1 MIPGAISWFLHRYRP
16 KDGWLA
22 AVLMFT
28 ITLTVAYQLAATN
41 WVPEGGIAWIS
52 LISFALVMTLYQGQL
67 GWRPAW
73 LIITGYGLVL
83 TTLWLGSLWPP
94 RHILFGGWGMSA
106 SYIRQNW
113 SLLVARFE
121 GWLEAASTGASS
133 QETIVFAFGLGLL
146 AWLVIA
152 LATWQIFRRRQ
163 AIAGLLLIGLAMAF
177 NGFYGQ
183 APLAPMALFA
193 GLSVMLVA
201 TLQLGG
207 LQDRWEKNGVDYP
220 TDIQFDLLTSG
231 AAVGMFIMALS
242 FFVPEVNIRAVYRAL
257 LDRPA
262 VHQLEESLE
271 RVFAGVQLAGDRES
285 GVGRGGSAAGRG
297 LPRSFL
303 LGDAPEL
310 YETVVFTATVMGDTP
325 GVHWRGTSYDV
336 YTGRGW
342 AISEENPE
350 FVPARE
356 RLAQPE
362 VTAAHEISQSLIYAQ
377 DNQSLRL
384 SLGLPLEFDQDVET
398 YWRPPGDLIRVIGQ
412 GREYSVLSQV
422 VEAPSEQLRA
432 AINPAMTAEFYAHY
446 TYLPESVPG
455 RVHQLAIEIAAGL
468 GDGAT
473 MYDLARGIESFLRQY
488 PYSLEVTLPP
498 SGSDPVD
505 YFLFEAQ
512 SGYCDY
518 YASAMVVLARSLGLP
533 ARLATG
539 YQPQEVGANGQQTI
553 FQINAHSWAEVY
565 FEGFGWVEFEP
576 TAGFTLPL
584 APIANDQQPLVEG
597 EPVNFQPPPIP
608 EDGNRWLVLL
618 WLLVPLAVAGGIW
631 LLWRRNQ
638 QKWAVQEEVQRIYGW
653 LLHGARRLGQETPA
667 SQTPAEFEHALLSR
681 LSDISGLWLVKRL
694 SIERLSPDI
703 QQLTQAF
710 VLQQYAQDK
719 RATGSPMVSWRRM
732 RRRYWLL
739 GQLLRLSQLWARLR

>member
-1 MIPGAISWFLHRYRP
+1 MIPGAISLFLHRYRP

-28 ITLTVAYQLAATN
+28 ITLTVAYQLAVTD
-41 WVPEGGIAWIS
+41 WVPEGGIAWIT
-52 LISFALVMTLYQGQL
+52 LICFVLVMTLYQGQL

-83 TTLWLGSLWPP
+83 TTLWLGKLWPP
-94 RHILFGGWGMSA
+94 SHILFGGWGMTGG
-106 SYIRQNW
+106 YIRQNW

-121 GWLEAASTGASS
+121 GWFDAASKGASS

-152 LATWQIFRRRQ
+152 LAIWLIFRKRQ
-163 AIAGLLLIGLAMAF
+163 AIVGLLLIGVAMAF

-183 APLAPMALFA
+183 APLEPMALFA
-193 GLSVMLVA
+193 GLSIMLVT
-201 TLQLGG
+201 TLHLGG
-207 LQDRWEKNGVDYP
+207 LQDRWERNGVDYP
-220 TDIQFDLLTSG
+220 TDIRIDLLTSG

-242 FFVPEVNIRAVYRAL
+242 FFVPEVSIRAVYRAL

-271 RVFAGVQLAGDRES
+271 RVFAGVQLAGDREA

-310 YETVVFTATVMGDTP
+310 HETVIFTATVMDEAP

-336 YTGRGW
+336 YTGQGW
-342 AISEENPE
+342 AISEANPE
-350 FVPARE
+350 FVPAHE
-356 RLAQPE
+356 RLPQPE
-362 VTAAHEISQSLIYAQ
+362 VSAAVEVGQSLIYAQ
-377 DNQSLRL
+377 DNQALRL
-384 SLGLPLEFDQDVET
+384 SLGHPLEFDQDVET
-398 YWRPPGDLIRVIGQ
+398 YWRAPGDLVRVIGQ

-422 VEAPSEQLRA
+422 VDARSEQLQA
-432 AINPAMTAEFYAHY
+432 AIEPAMPAEIYAHY
-446 TYLPESVPG
+446 TDLPESVPG
-455 RVHQLAIEIAAGL
+455 RVHQLATEIAARI

-473 MYDLARGIESFLRQY
+473 SYDLARGIELFLRQY
-488 PYSLEVTLPP
+488 PYSLDVTLPL

-539 YQPQEVGANGQQTI
+539 YQPQEVGANGQQII

-576 TAGFTLPL
+576 TAGFALPSEL
-584 APIANDQQPLVEG
+584 AADEHQPLSEG
-597 EPVNFQPPPIP
+597 KPTDFQPPPIP
-608 EDGNRWLVLL
+608 EDGNRWLLLL
-618 WLLVPLAVAGGIW
+618 WLLVPLAVAGGIGV
-631 LLWRRNQ
+631 LWRRNQ
-638 QKWAVQEEVQRIYGW
+638 MKWLGQQETLRIYSR
-653 LLHGARRLGQETPA
+653 LLQGARRLGQETPA
-667 SQTPAEFEHALLSR
+667 SQTPAEFEYALLSR
-681 LSDISGLWLVKRL
+681 LSDLSRLRLVKFL

-719 RATGSPMVSWRRM
+719 LATGSPLVTWRRM

-739 GQLLRLSQLWARLR
+739 GQLHHLSQLWARLR